1 MKLGKVT
8 QFATASVCTLALSF
22 TAVGVANA
30 APATEAETISITTNN
45 NYNVLAS
52 DDFSEDEN
60 TQAMYQLLNYYANIP
75 DAVLENGDAALQDWQ
90 KQNPI
95 TTTRASVLGCIGAVA
110 WLIGNNVVGVAKIVK
125 IKRLIK
131 ALGGVKNAVKLMWK
145 DSFKIEKMK
154 AAGGALTELGA
165 ELLGVSGVKKQCFS

>member
-60 TQAMYQLLNYYANIP
+60 TQAMYQLLNY
-75 DAVLENGDAALQDWQ
+75 
-90 KQNPI
+90 
-95 TTTRASVLGCIGAVA
+95 
-110 WLIGNNVVGVAKIVK
+110 
-125 IKRLIK
+125 
-131 ALGGVKNAVKLMWK
+131 
-145 DSFKIEKMK
+145 
-154 AAGGALTELGA
+154 
-165 ELLGVSGVKKQCFS
+165 